1 MDLLKFESFRD
12 ECNRNLPK
20 VIDEIL
26 RTGRRENRCAIG
38 LITTDDFYGFYVT
51 WNFGNQIDVG
61 KYFEWEPEKIGAD
74 TSFLYQPL
82 ADIVDRCKEIDFC
95 NPSEEKWD
103 FAVSLLTIL
112 QEVISQLP
120 NEIFQKNN
128 FKREDIFFFA
138 TMGDGDYIYKML
150 DASSRMFNSQ
160 ETLEAFGVV

>member
-1 MDLLKFESFRD
+1 MLFR
-12 ECNRNLPK
+12 
-20 VIDEIL
+20 
-26 RTGRRENRCAIG
+26 
-38 LITTDDFYGFYVT
+38 
-51 WNFGNQIDVG
+51 
-61 KYFEWEPEKIGAD
+61 
-74 TSFLYQPL
+74 S
-82 ADIVDRCKEIDFC
+82 RCKEIDFC